1 MSEGDIRKSIRPIA
15 PTKFDS
21 TKGFAKSFG
30 GQKMVPDQETSDIIM
45 FEYCETVGGFNF
57 CYILDEK
64 GKPIDPVVNM
74 KQSLE
79 KVKKRR
85 GSIMPEKSE
94 WFDVDDDNIGNI
106 RKRGYFGKDGID
118 IGYKACYNGDDG
130 FIVMSPESFEEEFG
144 TDIER

>member
-1 MSEGDIRKSIRPIA
+1 MNKGDIRKSIWQA
-15 PTKFDS
+15 KSFKQED
-21 TKGFAKSFG
+21 TKGSAKSFG
-30 GQKMVPDQETSDIIM
+30 GQKMVPDQKTSDIIM

-57 CYILDEK
+57 CYMLDEK
-64 GKPIDPVVNM
+64 GKPIDPFVNL

-85 GSIMPEKSE
+85 GSIMPEKSQ

-106 RKRGYFGKDGID
+106 RKHGYFGKDGID

-130 FIVMSPESFEEEFG
+130 FIVMSPEAFEEEFG